1 MDGFRARDV
10 TVSCP
15 GDAYFVYE
23 SRPIYNQTRMTYV
36 LFSSEK
42 NSSLKFLTVK
52 IVSTVVAYCIY
63 KK

>member
-1 MDGFRARDV
+1 MDEFRSRHV

-23 SRPIYNQTRMTYV
+23 SWPMSDQTKYHV
-36 LFSSEK
+36 FIFVFE

-52 IVSTVVAYCIY
+52 IVIAVVAYCIY
-63 KK
+63 EK